1 MYTYDD
7 FVTAARNAGMLD
19 RFSEEDLRIAQS
31 SPEYGLS
38 ALKLNQ
44 DLQNATTM
52 EQQLL
57 AQEAMKQLR
66 QSYGVTGMQSS
77 QPGTQTVYQQA
88 LNEAA
93 PAAGS
98 FLYDPATDPS
108 YGAQKKAYLR
118 EGDRA
123 RADTMAQVSAATGGV
138 PSSYAVTAAQQ
149 AGDYYSTQW
158 ADKVPGLEQTAYQKY
173 LQELGI
179 QKEAADLMAAK
190 GDYSLLGK
198 YYGLT
203 DEQLALL
210 QKRSGGNVPTAPG
223 TVPDTMLQTVMNTYP
238 GGKVTNEGFWNN
250 LVALYGEEALAAAG
264 ITYGKQEASAAEGKP
279 GLPGSGPAMHHY
291 VKD

>member
-88 LNEAA
+88 LNEAS
-93 PAAGS
+93 PAAGPTGS

-173 LQELGI
+173 LKELGI

-210 QKRSGGNVPTAPG
+210 QKRSGGKGPDYSYLKLMFPEGIIDADSWDYLINQGGLTADQLANMGYKLYIEDPEDN
-223 TVPDTMLQTVMNTYP
+223 TVP
-238 GGKVTNEGFWNN
+238 
-250 LVALYGEEALAAAG
+250 
-264 ITYGKQEASAAEGKP
+264 
-279 GLPGSGPAMHHY
+279 SGPANNGAIRTHAY
-291 VKD
+291 PW